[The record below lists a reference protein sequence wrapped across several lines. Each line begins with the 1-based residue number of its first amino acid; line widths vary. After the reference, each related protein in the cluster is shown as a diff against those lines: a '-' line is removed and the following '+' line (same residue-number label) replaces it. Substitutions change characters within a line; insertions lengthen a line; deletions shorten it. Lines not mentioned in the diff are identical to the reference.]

1 MLLLKCEFILDEK
14 GLSIILW
21 QLSISVFTAW
31 MTKIMTCF
39 VAETMIL
46 TATGLLA
53 IENIKV
59 GDIVISTNSDIM
71 E

>member
-1 MLLLKCEFILDEK
+1 
-14 GLSIILW
+14 
-21 QLSISVFTAW
+21 

-46 TATGLLA
+46 TATGLVA
-53 IENIKV
+53 IENIKL